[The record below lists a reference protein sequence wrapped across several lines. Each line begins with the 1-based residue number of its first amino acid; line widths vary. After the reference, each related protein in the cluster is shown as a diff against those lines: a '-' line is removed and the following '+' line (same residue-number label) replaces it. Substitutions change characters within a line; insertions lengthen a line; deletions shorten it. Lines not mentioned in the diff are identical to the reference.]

1 MPRSP
6 TSLPSPPS
14 NDEVYEVSHI
24 VDEDYSNPKERRF
37 LVRWK
42 HYSPE
47 YDSWEPLVNLIGAI
61 GVVKEWDRKQKQAQK
76 RKALEEKAGV
86 VKKVRRSGSLVSD
99 ESVKERI
106 GRVELT
112 QTVGYVLRITD
123 LGCWC

>member
-6 TSLPSPPS
+6 TSPPSPPS

-47 YDSWEPLVNLIGAI
+47 YDSWEPLANLIGAI
-61 GVVKEWDRKQKQAQK
+61 GVVKEWDRKQKLVQK
-76 RKALEEKAGV
+76 RKALEEKAGM
-86 VKKVRRSGSLVSD
+86 VKKVRRSDSLVSD
-99 ESVKERI
+99 DSVKEGI
-106 GRVELT
+106 GRLGLA
-112 QTVGYVLRITD
+112 QTVRFWGLLI
-123 LGCWC
+123 